1 MNRLFLTAPVPTD
14 AGPAEVVPE
23 ERGVATFEPYG
34 DARERAAI
42 VVDIPRVPVV
52 GHVEP
57 LAGIG
62 ATKPAGV
69 YLARVDETGPV
80 WRDLGGEG

>member
-1 MNRLFLTAPVPTD
+1 MRAWITAPVPTD

-23 ERGVATFEPYG
+23 ERGVATIELYE
-34 DARERAAI
+34 DARDRAAI

-57 LAGIG
+57 LPAIG
-62 ATKPAGV
+62 ATEPAGT

-80 WRDLGGEG
+80 MVDLGGEGG